1 MEGFRRSGRLKCK
14 GPVIEENTIEDAI
27 NVEEYLSEDE
37 NISQDEGIQNII
49 GTQVDNKD
57 VGPSTSGSKNVKSE
71 KKGKTAKKR
80 KIEDTI
86 GNDVDEKRNRKIKSP
101 VKKNKGNGSATYMFQ
116 TRTSPMA
123 FFNAMSQLSP
133 IQKSCLQHLGFG
145 KLLNFKVNSIP
156 SKLGFYVVDNF
167 DDKKMEIQLEQTS
180 IEINMELIADVIGII
195 NKGVDIMD
203 VDIVKDEEM
212 LKNWEEQFGTKK
224 VTPNDMKHMI
234 RKSRVADMN
243 FKLNFIVLFTS
254 LMGGVKTKGFCDLS
268 VLDHINMSTDIANIN
283 WCSYIWRCLKKCKEG
298 WKRNETN
305 SFFLGPIT
313 LLAMLYVDGTVCK
326 DFRIGRKRPPT
337 TIWTSELLKERE
349 LAEIKTGGLGK
360 AELAG
365 PYVEEEDDPMP
376 ENLEGFMWKLNSYI
390 ECIKSER
397 NGFVK
402 TLAAAKMLY
411 PGNALLADLE
421 DRYIQSLRYQCED
434 NERTTGVHT
443 DNQKKTSQSHEPSL
457 EDVDNFDTPM
467 YRMGQQTQ
475 LVVFE
480 TADKLYKDFEHRKM
494 INNFEIPSFS
504 LGLTQE
510 AEMETGLNAAEY
522 EMGPETQEE
531 VIKSTEIAEQEMMG
545 SGFKLYE
552 QEIMCSADMED
563 NRGNAGKGPLDA
575 VPLNYVSPVKEMM
588 RRGKRVLTETERM
601 KSPFYIRVVN
611 ADKDE
616 NSIEKKLS
624 VYLFSKMAGN
634 VSDVLFE
641 TKYGQKSSRGQ
652 IESLGPQEP
661 VDNNVLSSWS
671 AYLNFLEGK
680 KDKNSPARLFLP
692 VFEVDK
698 KVMGD
703 NDQTAKRFMVYVE
716 NAHSTYGGLTK
727 LDKADIVFIPVSNN
741 EHKFLLCFNMKNPA
755 VSVIDSKKQV
765 EKVATR
771 KKKVQ
776 DMDDMTVASIL
787 HKHFGQYLSVLNHG
801 KAAAI
806 SESQLVRGTFDWQT
820 DKRVKDSGILV
831 MRDMETYMGNELGKW
846 KCGLDV
852 EGKKQNT
859 QLGRLRN
866 KYAAKLLLSDCNIYK
881 SKINEE
887 MDMMKSEVFNVKS
900 IKVPQRGK

>member
-1 MEGFRRSGRLKCK
+1 FRRSGRLKCK

-101 VKKNKGNGSATYMFQ
+101 VKKNQGNGSATYMFQ

-254 LMGGVKTKGFCDLS
+254 LMEG
-268 VLDHINMSTDIANIN
+268 
-283 WCSYIWRCLKKCKEG
+283 YIWRCLKKCKEG

-376 ENLEGFMWKLNSYI
+376 ENLE
-390 ECIKSER
+390 SER
-397 NGFVK
+397 NGFVM

-480 TADKLYKDFEHRKM
+480 TADKF
-494 INNFEIPSFS
+494 
-504 LGLTQE
+504 
-510 AEMETGLNAAEY
+510 
-522 EMGPETQEE
+522 
-531 VIKSTEIAEQEMMG
+531 
-545 SGFKLYE
+545 
-552 QEIMCSADMED
+552 ADMED
-563 NRGNAGKGPLDA
+563 NRGNAGQGPLDA
-575 VPLNYVSPVKEMM
+575 VPLSYVSPVKEMM

-601 KSPFYIRVVN
+601 KSPFYIKVVN

-616 NSIEKKLS
+616 NNIEKKLS
-624 VYLFSKMAGN
+624 FYLFSKM
-634 VSDVLFE
+634 VEIDVLFE

-652 IESLGPQEP
+652 IESLRPQEP
-661 VDNNVLSSWS
+661 VDDNVC
-671 AYLNFLEGK
+671 
-680 KDKNSPARLFLP
+680 
-692 VFEVDK
+692 
-698 KVMGD
+698 
-703 NDQTAKRFMVYVE
+703 
-716 NAHSTYGGLTK
+716 
-727 LDKADIVFIPVSNN
+727 IPVCNYENN
-741 EHKFLLCFNMKNPA
+741 SFCVLKHEENPA
-755 VSVIDSKKQV
+755 LSVIDSKKQV

-776 DMDDMTVASIL
+776 DMDDMRVASLL
-787 HKHFGQYLSVLNHG
+787 HKN
-801 KAAAI
+801 
-806 SESQLVRGTFDWQT
+806 
-820 DKRVKDSGILV
+820 
-831 MRDMETYMGNELGKW
+831 
-846 KCGLDV
+846 C
-852 EGKKQNT
+852 
-859 QLGRLRN
+859 
-866 KYAAKLLLSDCNIYK
+866 LL
-881 SKINEE
+881 
-887 MDMMKSEVFNVKS
+887 
-900 IKVPQRGK
+900 